1 MTVRRIA
8 SLTVIALCFGAL
20 ALAQPVE
27 PPVPPPENWNPPPNW
42 TPPAGQLVPFPQLP
56 PTQTSSEGLDA
67 SAEAATPT
75 FLAGALP
82 FVPVTPCRL
91 YDSRANAPFT
101 GDSTFAADGQTEQL
115 DFYATSATPY
125 APNGTPNGCA
135 LPPAGTAGAWA
146 LMVTY
151 RTASAPQ
158 GVLTAFPG
166 TLTSL
171 PGTTT
176 VIGYAGQFGMQSA
189 IVPAGTD
196 IDTTIKLFAQYA
208 ARAVVIDYYGYYGSY
223 GPGNTLL
230 GQFAGNFTM
239 TGASNTASGSGSL
252 HSNTAGYDN
261 SASGYAS
268 LFSNTTGYVDT
279 ASGYESLYSNTTGDN
294 NTASGYASLFFNTTG
309 EENTAI
315 GRTAGYS
322 NTTGSYNTFLGV
334 SSDAAATDL
343 TNATAIGYAATVDAS
358 NHIRIGDAIV
368 TEIGGQVAWS
378 NLSDARAKSDI
389 RDLDLGL
396 DFVMQLHPVSFTMKQ
411 GNGRTDM
418 GFLAQDVEAVL
429 GDGYSVLGIGGDPDR
444 TLSLRYTD
452 LIAPMVKAIQEQQAQ
467 IESRDARIAKLE
479 TERAAQQR
487 AMAALGARLA
497 AIEARIAAN

>member
-8 SLTVIALCFGAL
+8 SGTVIALCLGSL
-20 ALAQPVE
+20 AWAQPAE
-27 PPVPPPENWNPPPNW
+27 PPVPPPENWTPPPTW
-42 TPPAGQLVPFPQLP
+42 TPPAGQLVPLPQLP

-125 APNGTPNGCA
+125 APNGNPNGCA

-151 RTASAPQ
+151 RTASAAQ

-196 IDTTIKLFAQYA
+196 THATIKVYAQYA
-208 ARAVVIDYYGYYGSY
+208 AKAVVIDYYGYYGSY
-223 GPGNTLL
+223 GTYNTFL
-230 GQFAGNFTM
+230 GQAAGNFTM
-239 TGASNTASGSGSL
+239 TGT
-252 HSNTAGYDN
+252 D
-261 SASGYAS
+261 
-268 LFSNTTGYVDT
+268 
-279 ASGYESLYSNTTGDN
+279 
-294 NTASGYASLFFNTTG
+294 NTASGYGSL
-309 EENTAI
+309 
-315 GRTAGYS
+315 YS
-322 NTTGSYNTFLGV
+322 NTTGSYNT
-334 SSDAAATDL
+334 
-343 TNATAIGYAATVDAS
+343 AS
-358 NHIRIGDAIV
+358 
-368 TEIGGQVAWS
+368 
-378 NLSDARAKSDI
+378 
-389 RDLDLGL
+389 
-396 DFVMQLHPVSFTMKQ
+396 
-411 GNGRTDM
+411 
-418 GFLAQDVEAVL
+418 
-429 GDGYSVLGIGGDPDR
+429 
-444 TLSLRYTD
+444 
-452 LIAPMVKAIQEQQAQ
+452 
-467 IESRDARIAKLE
+467 
-479 TERAAQQR
+479 
-487 AMAALGARLA
+487 GA
-497 AIEARIAAN
+497 

>member
-8 SLTVIALCFGAL
+8 SLTVIALCFGPL

-27 PPVPPPENWNPPPNW
+27 PPLPPPGNWTPPPNW
-42 TPPAGQLVPFPQLP
+42 TPPAGQLVPLSQLP

-115 DFYATSATPY
+115 DFYASTPTPY
-125 APNGTPNGCA
+125 APNGNPNGCA

-151 RTASAPQ
+151 RTASAAQ
-158 GVLTAFPG
+158 GVLAAFPG

-176 VIGYAGQFGMQSA
+176 VIGYAGQFGLQSA

-196 IDTTIKLFAQYA
+196 AHATIKVYAQYA
-208 ARAVVIDYYGYYGSY
+208 AKAVVIDYYGYYGSY
-223 GPGNTLL
+223 GPGNTFL
-230 GQFAGNFTM
+230 GRYAGNFTL
-239 TGASNTASGSGSL
+239 TGTHNTASGAYSLFSSTTGFSNTASGAYSL
-252 HSNTAGYDN
+252 Y
-261 SASGYAS
+261 Y
-268 LFSNTTGYVDT
+268 NTTGYF
-279 ASGYESLYSNTTGDN
+279 
-294 NTASGYASLFFNTTG
+294 NTASGYGSLLNKTTG
-309 EENTAI
+309 SDNTAI
-315 GRTAGYS
+315 GVGAGETI
-322 NTTGSYNTFLGV
+322 TTGNNNTFLGTY
-334 SSDAAATDL
+334 SDAAADNL
-343 TNATAIGYAATVDAS
+343 TNATAIGYSATVDAS
-358 NHIRIGDAIV
+358 DHVRIGDTAV
-368 TEIGGQVAWS
+368 TQIGGQVAWS

-396 DFVMQLHPVSFTMKQ
+396 GLRAGVAAGGVHPQ
-411 GNGRTDM
+411 DRGRPHRH
-418 GFLAQDVEAVL
+418 GLPRP
-429 GDGYSVLGIGGDPDR
+429 GR
-444 TLSLRYTD
+444 
-452 LIAPMVKAIQEQQAQ
+452 
-467 IESRDARIAKLE
+467 
-479 TERAAQQR
+479 
-487 AMAALGARLA
+487 
-497 AIEARIAAN
+497 

>member
-8 SLTVIALCFGAL
+8 SLTVIALCFGSL

-27 PPVPPPENWNPPPNW
+27 PPVPPPENWTPPPTW
-42 TPPAGQLVPFPQLP
+42 TPPAGELVPLPQLP

-67 SAEAATPT
+67 SAEATTPT

-101 GDSTFAADGQTEQL
+101 GDSTFASDGQTEQL

-125 APNGTPNGCA
+125 GPNGNPNGCA

-151 RTASAPQ
+151 RTASAAQ

-166 TLTSL
+166 TLASL

-176 VIGYAGQFGMQSA
+176 VIGYAGQFGLESA

-196 IDTTIKLFAQYA
+196 ADTTIKVYAQYA
-208 ARAVVIDYYGYYGSY
+208 AKAVVIDYYGYYGSY
-223 GPGNTLL
+223 GPGNTFL
-230 GQFAGNFTM
+230 GQLAGNFTM
-239 TGASNTASGSGSL
+239 TGAANT
-252 HSNTAGYDN
+252 
-261 SASGYAS
+261 ASGYAS
-268 LFSNTTGYVDT
+268 LFSNTAGY
-279 ASGYESLYSNTTGDN
+279 Y
-294 NTASGYASLFFNTTG
+294 NTASGAGSLYFNTTG
-309 EENTAI
+309 YSNTAI
-315 GRTAGYS
+315 GFAAGQT
-322 NTTGSYNTFLGV
+322 NTTGSDNTFLG
-334 SSDAAATDL
+334 SFSDAAADNL
-343 TNATAIGYAATVDAS
+343 THATAIGYGAIVDAS
-358 NHIRIGDAIV
+358 YHVRIGNTSV
-368 TEIGGQVAWS
+368 TQIGGQVAWS
-378 NLSDARAKSDI
+378 NLSDARAKSNI

-396 DFVMQLHPVSFTMKQ
+396 DFVLALRPVAFTLKT
-411 GNGRTDM
+411 GDGRTDM

-429 GDGYSVLGIGGDPDR
+429 GDGYSVLGIGGDADR

-467 IESRDARIAKLE
+467 ITDEATTVQTQRVEI
-479 TERAAQQR
+479 AAQQ
-487 AMAALGARLA
+487 ARIDAQQAQIDELRRQVR
-497 AIEARIAAN
+497 ILMEARNAPEGAPSVRP